1 MKNLYL
7 IDGNSYLYRAY
18 HALKGL
24 TNSKGFPT
32 NAIYIFTNMLFKIIK
47 EKKPE
52 KIAIA
57 FDTPVPTE
65 RHILYED
72 YKATRPKMPDDLA
85 IQIPYIKRII
95 EALKIPTFEIPGYE
109 ADDIIG
115 TIAKTAESKG
125 LKVFI
130 VSGDKDMMQILSENI
145 FLYDPMKNI
154 LISRED
160 IFKRFGIPPENIP
173 EMMALT
179 GDSIDN
185 IPGIKGIGEKSAKE
199 ILREVGSIDA
209 LIKNPSLIK
218 NERIRNLVV
227 DNIETIKLS
236 KELSTINYKVPFEF
250 EIEDLNLGEPEW
262 KELLKLFVELQ
273 FSSLLKLIPT
283 DAFMP
288 RGTYQLISDKEILLN
303 FLGKV
308 HPSQQT
314 LFDIEEKN
322 ITKKQNKQ
330 DLIKLSSIAFDV
342 ESSGKNPLLDHIV
355 GISLCKGKGKACY
368 VPIRHI
374 KAKNLENA
382 LSILKDIFED
392 KAISKIGHNLNFHI
406 LMLKQE
412 NIEVEGKLYDTMVA
426 SYLLN
431 PNKQTHILEEVACE
445 YLQHRK
451 RSFTDV
457 LGKHRSFKE
466 VPINE
471 ATLYA
476 AENAELSFEL
486 KEILFERL
494 KEEGLDKLYF
504 ELEMPLIKVLAE
516 MQHTGIMVDLE
527 LIEMLSKEIEKEL
540 TSIQFKIYSL
550 AGEKFNINSTQQLG
564 KILFEKL
571 KLKTGK
577 KTKTGFSTNIE
588 VLEELA
594 KSHELPAEI
603 LNYRTLYKLKT
614 TYLDTLP
621 KLVNKKTGRIHTT
634 FNQTVTATGRLS
646 SSDPNLQNIPAKG
659 VWGNKIRELFI
670 APKGSFLLS
679 ADYSQIELRILAHMS
694 KDKKLIDAFLQGIDI
709 HSRTASEIFNAPL
722 ESIKADQ
729 RRMAKTINFGIIYG
743 ISPFGLSESLNITKL
758 EANKLIEDYFNRHP
772 SVKEYIE
779 KTIREARL
787 KGYVTTLLGRR
798 RHIPNINSD
807 NIALRQQAERIAI
820 NTPIQG
826 TAADLIKKAMIS
838 ISENIKLQGFKTKM
852 LLQIHDE
859 LLFEVPENELENIKN
874 IVKVQMEN
882 ALQLDI
888 PLVVDLKIGKNWAE
902 VK

>member
-1 MKNLYL
+1 
-7 IDGNSYLYRAY
+7 
-18 HALKGL
+18 
-24 TNSKGFPT
+24 
-32 NAIYIFTNMLFKIIK
+32 MLFKIIK

-57 FDTPVPTE
+57 FDTPVPTK

-95 EALKIPTFEIPGYE
+95 EALKIPIFEIPGYE

-145 FLYDPMKNI
+145 FLYDPMKDI

-160 IFKRFGIPPENIP
+160 VFKRFGIPPENIP
-173 EMMALT
+173 DMMALT

-199 ILREVGSIDA
+199 ILRDVGSLDA
-209 LIKNPSLIK
+209 LIKDPSLIK
-218 NERIRNLVV
+218 NERIRKLVV
-227 DNIETIKLS
+227 DNIEIIKLS
-236 KELSTINYKVPFEF
+236 KELSTINYKVPFDF
-250 EIEDLNLGEPEW
+250 EIEDLKLREPDW

-283 DAFMP
+283 DAFIP
-288 RGTYQLISDKEILLN
+288 RGTYQLISEKEMLLN
-303 FLGKV
+303 FVGKAS
-308 HPSQQT
+308 PSQQT
-314 LFDIEEKN
+314 LFDIENNN
-322 ITKKQNKQ
+322 ITKKQNKR

-342 ESSGKNPLLDHIV
+342 ESSGKDPLLDHIV
-355 GISLCKGKGKACY
+355 GISLCKGEGKACY

-374 KAKNLENA
+374 NAKNLENA

-392 KAISKIGHNLNFHI
+392 KAISKIGHNLKFDI

-412 NIEVEGKLYDTMVA
+412 NIEVEGRLYDTMVA

-431 PNKQTHILEEVACE
+431 PDKQTHSLEELAFE

-466 VPINE
+466 VPIHE

-476 AENAELSFEL
+476 AEDAELSFEL

-527 LIEMLSKEIEKEL
+527 LIEMISKEIEKEL
-540 TSIQFKIYSL
+540 TSIQLKIYNL

-621 KLVNKKTGRIHTT
+621 KLVNKETGRIHTT

-646 SSDPNLQNIPAKG
+646 SSDPNLQNIPVKG
-659 VWGNKIRELFI
+659 FWGNKIRELFI
-670 APKGSFLLS
+670 APKGSLLLS

-694 KDKKLIDAFLQGIDI
+694 KDEKLIDAFLQGIDI
-709 HSRTASEIFNAPL
+709 HSRTASEIFNVPL

-743 ISPFGLSESLNITKL
+743 ISPFGLSESLNITKS
-758 EANKLIEDYFNRHP
+758 EANRLIEDYFNRHP

-779 KTIREARL
+779 KTIKEARL

-798 RHIPNINSD
+798 RYIPNINSD
-807 NIALRQQAERIAI
+807 NIAFRQQAERIAI

-838 ISENIKLQGFKTKM
+838 IYENIKLQGFKTKM